1 MCNFATLLG
10 LWLTYE
16 SSPVPVQAKFGRI
29 LLLCGAVTSIIGYV
43 IFAIFVVKAQSTA
56 TRQKDTKEVPPPE
69 NVSRPRLDALA
80 RKLGIY
86 IGSAGVAAQVI
97 GDTLTVRLTVFTC
110 TNIELR
116 FIRAVLNTGIGE
128 VVLESSEPHR
138 IVPFM
143 ELEKTFT
150 KTLTPDEARRAPN
163 WASTITISGKAKFE
177 DHIEKD
183 FSFGSALSQPALSR
197 PT

>member
-1 MCNFATLLG
+1 MKWGRTEVSEWGCIVSGFVAIGTAVAWVFRSGLNWFPVVAILAAIVCAVLFYSGKRLERVNDSAT
-10 LWLTYE
+10 
-16 SSPVPVQAKFGRI
+16 SVP
-29 LLLCGAVTSIIGYV
+29 T
-43 IFAIFVVKAQSTA
+43 
-56 TRQKDTKEVPPPE
+56 
-69 NVSRPRLDALA
+69 PRLDALA
-80 RKLGIY
+80 RKHGIY

-97 GDTLTVRLTVFTC
+97 GDTLTLRLTIFTC

-128 VVLESSEPHR
+128 VVLESGEPHR

-163 WASTITISGKAKFE
+163 WASTIMITGKAKFE